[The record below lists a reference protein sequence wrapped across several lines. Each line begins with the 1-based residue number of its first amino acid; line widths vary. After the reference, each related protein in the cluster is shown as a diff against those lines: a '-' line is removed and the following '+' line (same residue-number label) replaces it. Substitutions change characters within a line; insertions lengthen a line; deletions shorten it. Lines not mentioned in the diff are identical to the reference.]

1 MERSVARVF
10 ETFLVVVV
18 LFSVG
23 FGVNWASGPSTQPA
37 QQAAALPLQQ
47 ATLSP
52 EETLLNTGQS
62 TGTPAPGQDVA
73 VMLAT
78 ATTMAPA
85 QTTSPEAT
93 GTAATPIPDTQAIA
107 TPIPV
112 DLSVSA
118 DMIDVNDAPLLQQ
131 APGTT
136 NILLLGSDASANQQL
151 ARTDSIMVVS
161 INPNVPSVSM
171 LSFPRD
177 LQVSFP
183 DGRQDRINTVY
194 EYGFINKHE
203 GGGPA
208 YLALVLRKNFGIK
221 IDHFARIDFSGF
233 TKVIDTLGSVN
244 VLVECELHETFPDK
258 DSPNGRLDLDFY
270 PGLMTMNGKEALGYS
285 RARYSTT
292 DFDRARRQQ
301 KVLRAIYRKA
311 REGNLLQNAVAMYAQ
326 FRDSMETNMGP
337 TDILPLVDIARRLE
351 NDAIKSRVIT
361 WPIVRSFTR
370 GDGASVLIPTEQT
383 IPYIAEALAPPAGN
397 QTQNRPKVEVI
408 NGSSKPQM
416 ELVAAERLG
425 WEGFQVVK
433 VDVLEGDRFSNTQII
448 NYSTTRK
455 GSPLARLR
463 EVFRVNGDNV
473 LSQPDPSSESVARVV
488 LGEDYNSCPNTAT
501 IAGDVVLQPAG
512 DQVNVTPAP

>member
-10 ETFLVVVV
+10 ETLLVVVV
-18 LFSVG
+18 LLSVG
-23 FGVNWASGPSTQPA
+23 FGVSWASSGPLPAPQP
-37 QQAAALPLQQ
+37 AALPVQQ
-47 ATLSP
+47 ATQSP
-52 EETLLNTGQS
+52 EEALLSAGQP

-73 VMLAT
+73 ATLVT
-78 ATTMAPA
+78 ATPMAPA
-85 QTTSPEAT
+85 
-93 GTAATPIPDTQAIA
+93 ATPAPDAAGTPATPMPDTQAIA

-112 DLSVSA
+112 DLSVRA
-118 DMIDVNDAPLLQQ
+118 DQIDANDAPLLVQ
-131 APGTT
+131 APGTM
-136 NILLLGSDASANQQL
+136 NILLLGSDASANEQL

-161 INPNVPSVSM
+161 INPAAPSVSM

-177 LQVSFP
+177 LQVTFP

-221 IDHFARIDFSGF
+221 IDHYARIDFGGF
-233 TKVIDTLGSVN
+233 TKVIDTLGGVN

-258 DSPNGRLDLDFY
+258 ESPNGRLDLDFY
-270 PGLMTMNGKEALGYS
+270 PGLMTMNGKEALGYA

-361 WPIVRSFTR
+361 WPVVRSFTR
-370 GDGASVLIPTEQT
+370 GDGASVLISTDQT
-383 IPYIAEALAPPAGN
+383 LPYIAEALAPPAGN

-408 NGSSKPQM
+408 NGSSREEM

-455 GSPLARLR
+455 GSPLARLQ
-463 EVFRVNGDNV
+463 EVFRVSGDNV
-473 LSQPDPSSESVARVV
+473 LSQPDPSSAAVARVV

>member
-1 MERSVARVF
+1 
-10 ETFLVVVV
+10 
-18 LFSVG
+18 
-23 FGVNWASGPSTQPA
+23 
-37 QQAAALPLQQ
+37 
-47 ATLSP
+47 
-52 EETLLNTGQS
+52 
-62 TGTPAPGQDVA
+62 
-73 VMLAT
+73 
-78 ATTMAPA
+78 
-85 QTTSPEAT
+85 
-93 GTAATPIPDTQAIA
+93 
-107 TPIPV
+107 
-112 DLSVSA
+112 
-118 DMIDVNDAPLLQQ
+118 
-131 APGTT
+131 
-136 NILLLGSDASANQQL
+136 
-151 ARTDSIMVVS
+151 
-161 INPNVPSVSM
+161 
-171 LSFPRD
+171 
-177 LQVSFP
+177 
-183 DGRQDRINTVY
+183 
-194 EYGFINKHE
+194 
-203 GGGPA
+203 
-208 YLALVLRKNFGIK
+208 
-221 IDHFARIDFSGF
+221 
-233 TKVIDTLGSVN
+233 
-244 VLVECELHETFPDK
+244 
-258 DSPNGRLDLDFY
+258 
-270 PGLMTMNGKEALGYS
+270 
-285 RARYSTT
+285 
-292 DFDRARRQQ
+292 
-301 KVLRAIYRKA
+301 
-311 REGNLLQNAVAMYAQ
+311 
-326 FRDSMETNMGP
+326 METNMGP

>member
-10 ETFLVVVV
+10 ETLLVLVV
-18 LFSVG
+18 LLSIG
-23 FGVNWASGPSTQPA
+23 FGVNWVGNPSTQPV
-37 QQAAALPLQQ
+37 QPAALPLQQ
-47 ATLSP
+47 ATQSP
-52 EETLLNTGQS
+52 AEALLNNGQP
-62 TGTPAPGQDVA
+62 TATPAPGQDAAVA
-73 VMLAT
+73 LAT
-78 ATTMAPA
+78 ATPLQPA
-85 QTTSPEAT
+85 QTAAADVT
-93 GTAATPIPDTQAIA
+93 GTPATPLPDTQAIA
-107 TPIPV
+107 TPLPV
-112 DLSVSA
+112 NMSVSA
-118 DMIDVNDAPLLQQ
+118 DQLDANDAPLLQQ
-131 APGTT
+131 AAGTH
-136 NILLLGSDASANQQL
+136 NILLLGSDASANEHL

-177 LQVSFP
+177 LQVKFP

-194 EYGFINKHE
+194 EYGYINNYE

-233 TKVIDTLGSVN
+233 RKVIDTLGGVN

-270 PGLMTMNGKEALGYS
+270 PGLMTLNGKEALGYS

-311 REGNLLQNAVAMYAQ
+311 REGNLLSNAVAMYAQ

-361 WPIVRSFTR
+361 WPIVKSFTR

-397 QTQNRPKVEVI
+397 QTQNRPKVEVV
-408 NGSSKPQM
+408 NASSKPDM

-425 WEGFQVVK
+425 WEGFQVIK
-433 VDVLEGDRFSNTQII
+433 VDKLEGDLFPNTQII

-455 GSPLARLR
+455 GSPLARLQD
-463 EVFRVNGDNV
+463 VFRVNGDNV
-473 LSQPDPSSESVARVV
+473 LSQPDPSSEAVARVV
-488 LGEDYNSCPNTAT
+488 LGDNYNSCPNTAT

>member
-10 ETFLVVVV
+10 ETLLVVVV
-18 LFSVG
+18 VLSVG
-23 FGVNWASGPSTQPA
+23 FGVNWATGAPQQPA
-37 QQAAALPLQQ
+37 PQAAALPMQQ
-47 ATLSP
+47 TTQSP
-52 EETLLNTGQS
+52 AEVLLNTGEP
-62 TGTPAPGQDVA
+62 TGTPAPGQDAA
-73 VMLAT
+73 VVLAT
-78 ATTMAPA
+78 ATNMSPA
-85 QTTSPEAT
+85 QTAAPEMT
-93 GTAATPIPDTQAIA
+93 GTPATPLPNVEAIA
-107 TPIPV
+107 TPLPV

-131 APGTT
+131 APGTM

-221 IDHFARIDFSGF
+221 IDHFARIDFGGF
-233 TKVIDTLGSVN
+233 TKVIDTLGGVN

-258 DSPNGRLDLDFY
+258 ESPNGRLDLDFY

-311 REGNLLQNAVAMYAQ
+311 REGNMLQNAVAMYAQ
-326 FRDSMETNMGP
+326 FRESMETNMGP
-337 TDILPLVDIARRLE
+337 AEILPLVDIARRLE

-370 GDGASVLIPTEQT
+370 GDGASVLISTDQT

-408 NGSSKPQM
+408 NGSSREEM

-425 WEGFQVVK
+425 WEGFQVTK
-433 VDVLEGDRFSNTQII
+433 VDVLEGDRFPNTQII

-455 GSPLARLR
+455 GSPLARLQD
-463 EVFRVNGDNV
+463 VFRVNGDNV
-473 LSQPDPSSESVARVV
+473 LSQPDPSSEAVARVV

-501 IAGDVVLQPAG
+501 AAGDVVLQPAG

>member
-10 ETFLVVVV
+10 ETLLVVVV

-23 FGVNWASGPSTQPA
+23 FGVSWASNPATQQPA
-37 QQAAALPLQQ
+37 PQAALPLQQ
-47 ATLSP
+47 ATQSP
-52 EETLLNTGQS
+52 AEALLNNGQTS
-62 TGTPAPGQDVA
+62 TPAPGQDVA
-73 VMLAT
+73 AALVT
-78 ATTMAPA
+78 ATPLQPA
-85 QTTSPEAT
+85 QTAEAT
-93 GTAATPIPDTQAIA
+93 GTPATSMPDTQAIA
-107 TPIPV
+107 TPLAV
-112 DLSVSA
+112 NMSVSA
-118 DMIDVNDAPLLQQ
+118 DQIDANDAPLLQQ
-131 APGTT
+131 APGTH
-136 NILLLGSDASANQQL
+136 NILLLGSDASANEQL
-151 ARTDSIMVVS
+151 ARTDSVMVVS

-177 LQVSFP
+177 LQVKFP

-194 EYGFINKHE
+194 EYGYINKYE

-208 YLALVLRKNFGIK
+208 YLALVLRKNFGIQ
-221 IDHFARIDFSGF
+221 IDHFARIDFAGF
-233 TKVIDTLGSVN
+233 RKVIDTLGGVN

-258 DSPNGRLDLDFY
+258 ESPNGRLDLDFY

-301 KVLRAIYRKA
+301 KVIRAIYRKA
-311 REGNLLQNAVAMYAQ
+311 RDGNLLQNAVAMYAQ

-361 WPIVRSFTR
+361 WPVVRSFTR
-370 GDGASVLIPTEQT
+370 GDGASVLISTDQT

-408 NGSSKPQM
+408 NASSKPEM

-433 VDVLEGDRFSNTQII
+433 VDVLEGDRFPNTQII

-455 GSPLARLR
+455 GSPLARLQ

-473 LSQPDPSSESVARVV
+473 LSQPDPSSAAVARLV

-512 DQVNVTPAP
+512 NQVNVTPAP

>member
-1 MERSVARVF
+1 MS
-10 ETFLVVVV
+10 
-18 LFSVG
+18 
-23 FGVNWASGPSTQPA
+23 
-37 QQAAALPLQQ
+37 
-47 ATLSP
+47 
-52 EETLLNTGQS
+52 
-62 TGTPAPGQDVA
+62 
-73 VMLAT
+73 
-78 ATTMAPA
+78 PA
-85 QTTSPEAT
+85 QTTAADAA
-93 GTAATPIPDTQAIA
+93 GTPATPMPNIEAIA
-107 TPIPV
+107 TPVQV

-118 DMIDVNDAPLLQQ
+118 DMIDANDAPLLQQ
-131 APGTT
+131 APGTQ
-136 NILLLGSDASANQQL
+136 NILLLGSDASANEQL

-161 INPNVPSVSM
+161 INPIVPSVSM

-177 LQVSFP
+177 LQVKFP
-183 DGRQDRINTVY
+183 DGRQDRINTVF
-194 EYGFINKHE
+194 EYGYINKYE

-208 YLALVLRKNFGIK
+208 YLALVLRKNFGIN

-233 TKVIDTLGSVN
+233 KNVIDTLGGVN

-258 DSPNGRLDLDFY
+258 ESPNGRLDLDFY

-301 KVLRAIYRKA
+301 KVIRAIYRKA
-311 REGNLLQNAVAMYAQ
+311 RDGNLLPNAVAMYAQ

-337 TDILPLVDIARRLE
+337 AEILPLVDIARRLE

-370 GDGASVLIPTEQT
+370 GDGASVLISTDQT

-425 WEGFQVVK
+425 WEGFQVTK
-433 VDVLEGDRFSNTQII
+433 VETLEGDRFPNTQII

-463 EVFRVNGDNV
+463 EVFRVGGDNV
-473 LSQPDPSSESVARVV
+473 LSQPDPSSDAVARVV
-488 LGEDYNSCPNTAT
+488 LGDDYNSCPNTAT
-501 IAGDVVLQPAG
+501 AAGDVVLQPAG